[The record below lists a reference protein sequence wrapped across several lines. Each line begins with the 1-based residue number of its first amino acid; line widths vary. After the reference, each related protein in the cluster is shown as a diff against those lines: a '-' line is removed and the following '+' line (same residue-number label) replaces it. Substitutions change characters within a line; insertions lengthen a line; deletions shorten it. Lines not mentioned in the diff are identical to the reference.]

1 MTALELALIMVLQ
14 GFLCISSFI
23 IGAKVGQKVV
33 KGETIETGIKNPIQA
48 YDEYKEREEQKRV
61 LERQQTVAEN
71 IDNYDGTGL
80 GQKDL
85 PIV

>member
-1 MTALELALIMVLQ
+1 MEALELALIMVLQ
-14 GFLCISSFI
+14 GFLCISSFS

-33 KGETIETGIKNPIQA
+33 KGEAIETGIKNPIQA
-48 YDEYKEREEQKRV
+48 FEEYKEKETQKRI
-61 LERQQTVAEN
+61 EDRHQTVAEN

-85 PIV
+85 PSV